1 MVSPLAWLFRRFN
14 MEPKEWA
21 PEELD
26 MMGKGSLAH
35 LVFEHLFAPGVKT
48 PTDSEIRNRVPELL
62 HNAISELMPFMLSP
76 EWRVERRHLEKDI
89 IDAAQHWSEL
99 LLHLRA
105 EVLGVEVKMHG
116 NLDDLPLTGNADLLL
131 KLPDGRLYIV
141 DYKKSKS
148 KSRRERMTKGYDS
161 QAHLYRLMLQTGG
174 VDEEKPELTAAI
186 GSERQIGVMYY
197 MLNDQTALADTTGWS
212 DGLLG
217 GFQEL
222 GTGISANAMDLIKE
236 RIEQLE
242 KGIVVLNSVSDE
254 EWFNKTAGTTPYALD
269 NSPLIRLFLKSS

>member
-1 MVSPLAWLFRRFN
+1 M
-14 MEPKEWA
+14 
-21 PEELD
+21 
-26 MMGKGSLAH
+26 
-35 LVFEHLFAPGVKT
+35 
-48 PTDSEIRNRVPELL
+48 
-62 HNAISELMPFMLSP
+62 SELMPIMLSP

-89 IDAAQHWSEL
+89 IDAALHWGEL

-116 NLDDLPLTGNADLLL
+116 KLDELPLTGNADLLL

-174 VDEEKPELTAAI
+174 VDEEKPELAAAI
-186 GSERQIGVMYY
+186 GSDRQIGVMYY
-197 MLNDQTALADTTGWS
+197 MLNDQTALADTTCWS

-222 GTGISANAMDLIKE
+222 GAGISANAMDLIKE

-242 KGIVVLNSVSDE
+242 KGIVALNSAADE

-269 NSPLIRLFLKSS
+269 NSPLIRLFLKNE